1 MVLVTGEILG
11 VLTPQTRGR
20 IVAQSPMT
28 FSVAGAEFNVA
39 VALARLG
46 ERVGFSGLTGDDAI
60 GRVARQIF
68 RQEGVDITWLEST
81 PDYPSG
87 LYFKEFYGI
96 GDEPRVYYH
105 RRASAATHW
114 IPPAANELT
123 QVDWVHTT
131 GITAMLDD
139 GLRGRLVS
147 WLRDL
152 SASTTV
158 SLDINY
164 RPKLGSQTAWQEA
177 LRMMLPVCRV
187 IFGSPAEWE
196 ALTGTRDPK
205 ALLAEGMINEE
216 QILVLKD
223 GNEAR
228 VVQGGET
235 VAVRSALRV
244 PSVVDVVGAGDG
256 LAAGVIAGYRQTGD
270 WATALAWGHIV
281 GAYAVRHPG
290 DWEGYPTRD
299 EVLGVLG

>member
-1 MVLVTGEILG
+1 MIF
-11 VLTPQTRGR
+11 
-20 IVAQSPMT
+20 AHSPMT
-28 FSVAGAEFNVA
+28 FSVAGAEFNAA

-46 ERVGFSGLTGDDAI
+46 ERVGFTGLVGSNAV
-60 GRVARQIF
+60 GRVARQIL
-68 RQEGVDITWLEST
+68 RQEGVDTHWLAST
-81 PDYPSG
+81 DDHPSG
-87 LYFKEFYGI
+87 LYFKEFYGL

-105 RRASAATHW
+105 RRASAATYW
-114 IPPAANELT
+114 IPPALDQVT
-123 QVDWVHTT
+123 QVGWVHTT
-131 GITAMLDD
+131 GITAMLDE

-152 SASTTV
+152 SPSTTV

-164 RPKLGSQTAWQEA
+164 RPKLGSPTAWQQA
-177 LRMMLPVCRV
+177 LRMMIPVCRV

-196 ALTGTRDPK
+196 ALTGTRNPK
-205 ALLAEGMINEE
+205 ALLADGIISPE

-223 GNEAR
+223 GHEAR
-228 VVQGGET
+228 VVEAGEP
-235 VAVRSALRV
+235 VAMQPALRV

-270 WATALAWGHIV
+270 WATALAWGHVV